1 MLTLGIDVLILL
13 MVAGVLLATAI
24 VATALLP
31 LTLREGHC
39 AVVATAIT
47 AFAMVAAYV
56 VMAEILDWIVGVC
69 W

>member
-24 VATALLP
+24 VATAVLP
-31 LTLREGHC
+31 LTQREG
-39 AVVATAIT
+39 AYAVIATGITALAMVVAYA
-47 AFAMVAAYV
+47 
-56 VMAEILDWIVGVC
+56 VMAEVLDWMVGVC

>member
-31 LTLREGHC
+31 LTQREGFY
-39 AVVATAIT
+39 AVMATAIT

-56 VMAEILDWIVGVC
+56 VMAEVLDWIVGVC